1 MKTAAFDRRGRRL
14 AASAACLLTL
24 AAEANSCTPASPSA
38 WSANPFSLIAG
49 EYTLVI
55 YVPKG
60 NTGIQ
65 VICVE
70 DNDVPDTVSF
80 PVTVTAIASGWQVVP
95 VASAN
100 LGFKAL
106 LQMTD
111 PTTLYGP
118 VLGQARD
125 PDTGVVVTIAPGLD
139 PYSATQ
145 GDAMFQGTMSSR
157 VFAAGSVSG
166 TVQFLLD
173 GRARTCSPNR
183 WVLHPR

>member
-1 MKTAAFDRRGRRL
+1 MNALGPDRRRRL
-14 AASAACLLTL
+14 AGRAAGLLML
-24 AAEANSCTPASPSA
+24 AAASHSCTPASPSA
-38 WSANPFSLIAG
+38 WATSPFSLIAG

-70 DNDVPDTVSF
+70 DNDVPDTVSL
-80 PVTVTAIASGWQVVP
+80 PVTVTAIASGWQVAP
-95 VASAN
+95 VGDADR
-100 LGFKAL
+100 GFRAL

-125 PDTGVVVTIAPGLD
+125 PDTGVIVTIAPGLD

-145 GDAMFQGTMSSR
+145 GDAMFLGTMASR
-157 VFAAGSVSG
+157 TFAAGSVSG
-166 TVQFLLD
+166 SVQFVLA
-173 GRARTCSPNR
+173 GRARSCWPNR
-183 WVLHPR
+183 WILHPR

>member
-1 MKTAAFDRRGRRL
+1 MKAAASGHRGRSL
-14 AASAACLLTL
+14 AVRAACLVML
-24 AAEANSCTPASPSA
+24 AAAASCTPASPSA
-38 WSANPFSLIAG
+38 WSASPFSLVAG

-65 VICVE
+65 VICIE
-70 DNDVPDTVSF
+70 DNDVPDTVSL

-100 LGFKAL
+100 LGFQAL

-111 PTTLYGP
+111 PTMLYGP

-125 PDTGVVVTIAPGLD
+125 PNTGVVVTIAPGLD

-157 VFAAGSVSG
+157 TFAAGSVSG
-166 TVQFLLD
+166 SVQFVLG
-173 GRARTCSPNR
+173 GRARSCSPNR